1 FHITLAKSGS
11 MAAID
16 DLQIHHNIFSLANR
30 RRPSMNKSDFGRA
43 LYVAGWVFRRYAALL
58 NKSNFC

>member
-1 FHITLAKSGS
+1 SGTEVFHITSAKSGS

-30 RRPSMNKSDFGRA
+30 RRSSMNKSDFWPQSGSDQHIHDD
-43 LYVAGWVFRRYAALL
+43 LL
-58 NKSNFC
+58 PVD